1 MILYFVD
8 SHIHVSDK
16 VYEKFFKLLFDSMIH
31 LNIQVYSMSEDLD
44 SSFNNI
50 DLKKRYFGKS
60 DLFKAFV
67 GIHPQY
73 ATSLLHLESF
83 NDFFIQNIDNIDG
96 IGEIG
101 LDPSYTFDNVSN
113 DYGNQKTIF
122 NVMLDIA
129 EKNNMPVSIH
139 SRKSLKDVL
148 EILTSFDLKSVVFHW
163 YDGSK
168 AFLRKINDL
177 GYYVSFGPY
186 LLYSEDKKALLNE
199 CDLSLLL
206 LETDGPVYYKR
217 CFENVVTLP
226 TFIISLI
233 NFISV
238 KLKKDFKEM
247 VDIIYRNSFNYI
259 HTI

>member
-1 MILYFVD
+1 MLLHFVD
-8 SHIHVSDK
+8 SHIHISDK
-16 VYEKFFKLLFDSMIH
+16 SYDTYLKLLIDTIIH
-31 LNIQVYSMSEDLD
+31 LNIQVYSVSENLD
-44 SSFNNI
+44 SSVKNI
-50 DLKKRYFGKS
+50 DIKKRYFEKS
-60 DLFKAFV
+60 ELFKTFV

-73 ATSLLHLESF
+73 ASLLQLKSF
-83 NDFFIQNIDNIDG
+83 NDFFIQNIDSVDG

-101 LDPSYTFDNVSN
+101 LDPSYTFNNVSN
-113 DYGNQKTIF
+113 DYGNQKTVF
-122 NVMLDIA
+122 NMMLDIA
-129 EKNNMPVSIH
+129 ENSNLPVSIH
-139 SRKSLKDVL
+139 SRRSLKDVL
-148 EILTSFDLKSVVFHW
+148 EILTSFNLKSVVFHW

-186 LLYSEDKKALLNE
+186 LLYSEDKKALLKE
-199 CDLSLLL
+199 CDLSLFL

-217 CFENVVTLP
+217 CFENVITFP

-247 VDIIYRNSFNYI
+247 VDIVYRNSFNYV